1 MFFENYEFK
10 IIHKSQKVRE
20 RKIIEINF
28 NDFLPRGNLLENY
41 GYVNFILF
49 DFFFAK
55 FGKLE
60 AY

>member
-49 DFFFAK
+49 DFFC
-55 FGKLE
+55 
-60 AY
+60 